1 MSNKINRRDFLAS
14 TAAAGVTAACSQSAT
29 VSETAVDETLTSSI
43 ARRVLGKTGDE
54 VSILAFGGGSRFG
67 MYEQDDDAIAAVN
80 EAIDSGINYLDT
92 AMSYG
97 GGSSQ
102 KRYGEVMKTRRK
114 EVFLATK
121 VPDREYDVAMRRM
134 EESLKDL
141 QTDQVDLLHIH
152 SLGEMDDLADIEK
165 PEGVLKAVYR
175 MRDEGMARFIGI
187 TSHTD
192 AETMKTAI
200 ERHDFDCL
208 QIALNPA
215 TASSYSWG
223 TSGGFE
229 DLVLPVALGKN
240 MGILAM
246 KIAGQDHLVGAET
259 GRAKIRDLLYY
270 DMSLPVASCVVGMPK
285 LEMLRENIQLAR
297 DFSPLTE
304 EEKQSL
310 QEQLKPSAAA
320 YHRFMRHHD
329 DECHA

>member
-1 MSNKINRRDFLAS
+1 MA
-14 TAAAGVTAACSQSAT
+14 
-29 VSETAVDETLTSSI
+29 
-43 ARRVLGKTGDE
+43 
-54 VSILAFGGGSRFG
+54 
-67 MYEQDDDAIAAVN
+67 
-80 EAIDSGINYLDT
+80 
-92 AMSYG
+92 YG

-121 VPDREYDVAMRRM
+121 VPYRGYDEAMRRM

-152 SLGEMDDLADIEK
+152 SLKEMEDLGDIEK
-165 PEGVLKAVYR
+165 PEGVLKAVYK
-175 MRDEGMARFIGI
+175 MREEGMTRFIGI

-215 TASSYSWG
+215 TSSYSWG
-223 TSGGFE
+223 TASGFE
-229 DLVLPVALGKN
+229 NLVLPVALSKN

-259 GRAKIRDLLYY
+259 GKAKMRDLLYY

-297 DFSPLTE
+297 AFKPLTA
-304 EEKQSL
+304 EEKESL
-310 QEQLKPSAAA
+310 REQVKPSVAA
-320 YHRFMRHHD
+320 YNHFMRHHN